1 MASGIE
7 LLVDLGISFAYFSPM
22 VVNNSQT
29 WSAISFEFDIFL
41 LFIMNV
47 WGMLVLSLVLLIM
60 LFIVFHVFFMSFF
73 VFIE

>member
-1 MASGIE
+1 ME
-7 LLVDLGISFAYFSPM
+7 LLVDLGISFAYFGPLF
-22 VVNNSQT
+22 VKYSQK
-29 WSAISFEFDIFL
+29 WSAISFELDMFL

-60 LFIVFHVFFMSFF
+60 LFIVFHVFFVSFL